1 MFNNH
6 RSAAQWRTIFSQQQ
20 NSGLSVTAF
29 CGQHKLATSNF
40 YTWRKKLNG
49 TLLPVASG
57 SSDWHAIEPMASSVG
72 SGVPGNPV
80 WDLEFTLPGGAV
92 LRLHH

>member
-1 MFNNH
+1 MPNNR

-29 CGQHKLATSNF
+29 CGQHKLTTSNF

-49 TLLPVASG
+49 ILLPVASG

-72 SGVPGNPV
+72 SDASINTV
-80 WDLEFTLPGGAV
+80 WDLELTLPGGAV
-92 LRLHH
+92 LRLRH